1 VADLREQL
9 ERGLADRYR
18 IERELGRGGMATV
31 YLAQDIRHKR
41 PVALKV
47 LHPELAAT
55 LGPERFQR
63 EIELAARLQHP
74 HILSV
79 HDSGETAGQLWFT
92 MPFVEGESLRD
103 RLTHQ
108 KQLPI
113 EDALRI
119 TTEAAR
125 ALDYAHRHGVI
136 HRDIKPENILLTKE
150 GDTLVADLGIG
161 RALDSAGDEDKL
173 TQTGVVV
180 GTPAYMSPE
189 QAAGERELDGR
200 SDLYSLGTVLYEML
214 AGEPP
219 YTGPTAQ
226 AIMARRFTGDVPRVS
241 EARPTVP
248 EAVQQALVK
257 VLARV
262 PADRFQTAAD
272 FARALVPAAPTAPAA
287 PAQQTPTQHV
297 TPVPMPAEPRPRPR
311 RVAAPA
317 FVLGLLVMASMG
329 MLLLFRSHRATED
342 KGTGPKRLAV
352 LPFENLG
359 PAEDEYFAD
368 GVTDAVRGKLTSIPG
383 LEVTARGSSTQ
394 YKKTP
399 KGPQQIGQELGVQYI
414 LTGTVRWEKS
424 AEGQSRVQVSPE
436 LIQVST
442 AAAKWQQPF
451 DAPLTDVF
459 QVQADIAGRV
469 AQALDVALGAGRQT
483 ELQEKP
489 TQNLTAYDA
498 YLKGE
503 EVSNALGTSDPAT
516 LRQALGHYERAI
528 ALDSAFALA
537 WARASEAHVLLYFL
551 TAPNPEDRDAARAS
565 AERAL
570 ALAPKRPEGRLALG
584 SYHYRGTHDYTRALE
599 QFALGQRVAPRDA
612 ELLVA
617 TALTEQTLGKW
628 EAALQ
633 HLREA
638 QTIDPRSVNT
648 ARRLARALLW
658 LRDYPEA
665 LRVSNQGL
673 ALAPASLE
681 ILENKAMVYLA
692 QGDLAGARAV
702 LRDAPKE
709 LEPDVLVPYLGTY
722 WDLAWV
728 LDEEQRRLLVRLP
741 PSAFDDNR
749 ANWGVVLAQAYA
761 LDGDPARARAYADS
775 GSITFE
781 EQLRV
786 TPEDAQLHMLH
797 GLALAYSGRSAE
809 AIAEGEKGLAMQP
822 IANDAYSGAYNQ
834 HVLARIYVLAG
845 KPDKALDQLE
855 PLLKIPYYLSP
866 GWLRIDP
873 TFAPLR
879 GNPRFERLVSGS

>member
-9 ERGLADRYR
+9 DRGLADRYR

-74 HILSV
+74 HILPV

-161 RALDSAGDEDKL
+161 RALDTAGDQDKL

-200 SDLYSLGTVLYEML
+200 SDLYSLGVVLYEML

-226 AIMARRFTGDVPRVS
+226 AIMARRFTGDVPRVR
-241 EARPTVP
+241 EARSTVP
-248 EAVQQALVK
+248 EAVEQALVK

-262 PADRFQTAAD
+262 PADRYQTAAE
-272 FARALVPAAPTAPAA
+272 FARALTPPAVTTPAA
-287 PAQQTPTQHV
+287 V
-297 TPVPMPAEPRPRPR
+297 TPVQPAPTRVVTPAPPPAEPRPKPR

-317 FVLGLLVMASMG
+317 FILGLLVMASMG
-329 MLLLFRSHRATED
+329 MLLLYRNHRATED
-342 KGTGPKRLAV
+342 HGTGPKRLAV

-368 GVTDAVRGKLTSIPG
+368 GVTDAVRGKLTGIPG

-424 AEGQSRVQVSPE
+424 AGGQSRVQVSPE

-442 AAAKWQQPF
+442 EAAKWQQPF

-469 AQALDVALGAGRQT
+469 AEALDVALGAGRQS
-483 ELQEKP
+483 ELQQKP

-503 EVSNALGTSDPAT
+503 EVSNALGISDPAR
-516 LRQALGHYERAI
+516 LREALGHYEKAV
-528 ALDSAFALA
+528 ALDSGFALA
-537 WARASEAHVLLYFL
+537 WARVSEAHSLLYFI
-551 TAPNPEDRDAARAS
+551 AIPNAEDREAARAG

-570 ALAPKRPEGRLALG
+570 ALAPQRPEGRLALG
-584 SYHYRGTHDYTRALE
+584 SYHYRVTKDYTRALE

-638 QTIDPRSVNT
+638 QTTDPRSVNT
-648 ARRLARALLW
+648 ARRLARTLLW
-658 LRDYPEA
+658 LRHYPEA
-665 LRVSNQGL
+665 LRVSDQGL
-673 ALAPASLE
+673 ALAPTSVE
-681 ILENKAMVYLA
+681 IVENKVMVYLA
-692 QGDLAGARAV
+692 QGDLSGARTV

-709 LEPDVLVPYLGTY
+709 IEPGALLSFLGTF
-722 WDLAWV
+722 WDLAWA
-728 LDEEQRRLLVRLP
+728 LDDEQRRLLVRLP
-741 PSAFDDNR
+741 VSAFDDNR
-749 ANWGVVLAQAYA
+749 ANWGLVLAQAYA
-761 LDGDPARARAYADS
+761 PMGDQARTRAYADS
-775 GSITFE
+775 ARRAFE
-781 EQLRV
+781 EQLRA
-786 TPEDAQLHMLH
+786 TPNDAQLHVLH
-797 GLALAYSGRSAE
+797 GLALAYAGRSVE

-822 IANDAYSGAYNQ
+822 IAKDAYSGAYNQ

-845 KPDKALDQLE
+845 KPDKALDLLE

-866 GWLRIDP
+866 GWLKIDP
-873 TFAPLR
+873 NFAPLR
-879 GNPRFERLVSGS
+879 GNPRFQRLVG